1 MTNQDNSN
9 RENIGLWE
17 KIRIGIGFV
26 LLAVISYE
34 MGLAHARSERS
45 KGEYSVLRA
54 QYDRVLTESSALRAQ
69 YDRVLTESSA
79 LRAQY
84 DRVLTEYSASK
95 TQCAETLTEYA
106 SLKTQYDRIEARRTS
121 PAMNA
126 PKTQP

>member
-69 YDRVLTESSA
+69 YDRVLTE
-79 LRAQY
+79 
-84 DRVLTEYSASK
+84 YSASK